1 MFLHV
6 SEPGLSVTGDS
17 SAGARS
23 PGAAL
28 CHAALCDLEQN
39 MKLLGFSVSSLK

>member
-6 SEPGLSVTGDS
+6 SEPGLGITGDS
-17 SAGARS
+17 AAGARS

-28 CHAALCDLEQN
+28 CHAVLHDLERN